1 MKFTM
6 KYLAL
11 FFGVLIMANAA
22 NAASP
27 REQFRQAVEQAQ
39 RSPADNVLREK
50 VINLALKLKPAPVA
64 PEEAERRMMRGTAA
78 FKGAKSAADYQNAV
92 NEFEQATLAAPW
104 YGEAYLNLGMAQDKA
119 ENYDASLRSLKLAQL
134 ALADNKDVRTL
145 ISQVEHRRKEAQTIK
160 ENAAKGPAMV
170 RIPDRNFEIGKYEVT
185 HAEWRALM
193 GNNPSNFSECG
204 DACPVE
210 QVNLED
216 IQTFLQKLNAK
227 TGRQYR
233 LPTEAEWEYA
243 CYGGSQTE
251 YCGGNDLDALAWTAS
266 NSENQTH
273 PVGQKKANGYGLY
286 DMSGNVWEWMND
298 CWEGDCSRHVLRGG
312 SWNFKPHHARA
323 AFRSRFGAATRYVLI
338 GFRLA
343 RTLP

>member
-1 MKFTM
+1 MRLTMKF
-6 KYLAL
+6 LAL
-11 FFGVLIMANAA
+11 SFGVLIMANAA

-27 REQFRQAVEQAQ
+27 REQLKQAVELSQK
-39 RSPADNVLREK
+39 SPSDNALREK

-78 FKGAKSAADYQNAV
+78 FKGAKSVADYQNAV

-104 YGEAYLNLGMAQDKA
+104 YGDAYLNLGMAQDKA
-119 ENYDASLRSLKLAQL
+119 GNYDASLRSLKLAQL

-145 ISQVEHRRKEAQTIK
+145 ISQVEHRSKEAQTIK

-170 RIPDRNFEIGKYEVT
+170 RIPDKNYEIGKYEVT
-185 HAEWRALM
+185 QAEWRAVM
-193 GNNPSNFSECG
+193 GNNPSNFGTCG
-204 DACPVE
+204 DTCPVE
-210 QVNLED
+210 QVNLDD

-251 YCGGNDLDALAWTAS
+251 YCGGNDLDAVAWTAS

-286 DMSGNVWEWMND
+286 DMSGNVWEWTND
-298 CWEGDCSRHVLRGG
+298 CYSGDCAKRVIRGG
-312 SWNFKPHHARA
+312 SWYGASQGTRVVHRGPNEPAV
-323 AFRSRFGAATRYVLI
+323 RSKEV
-338 GFRLA
+338 GFRLV
-343 RTLP
+343 RMLP